1 MNTIYLIVFS
11 IAFLILISLGLAII
25 FGMMKVINLAHGEF
39 MMLGG
44 FFCVIC
50 HESGVPF
57 ILSVLLAGLAVG
69 VLGIIIERLI
79 IRQLYGRLMDT
90 LLATWGLSLLLVG
103 GVTYLFGAS
112 GRGVSLDYGN
122 VSLFGVSMAGY
133 NLFIIAATIVLVLFS
148 LLLVTKTKYGVL
160 IRGTMQNPDAAS
172 SLGASRSTIY
182 MVTFGYGS
190 FIAGLA
196 GAILAPLTGVSPTM
210 GSFFVAKSFITVISG
225 GQLPLLGAT
234 LASTLYGFVDG
245 LVSYNWSSI
254 LGEIAMLFV
263 AVIVL
268 RIMPKGITNSFK
280 KGV

>member
-1 MNTIYLIVFS
+1 MNTIYLIIFS
-11 IAFLILISLGLAII
+11 ISFLILISLGLAII
-25 FGMMKVINLAHGEF
+25 FGMMKVINLAHCEF

-50 HESGVPF
+50 YEAGIPF
-57 ILSVLLAGLAVG
+57 LLSIFLAGVG
-69 VLGIIIERLI
+69 VGIIGIIIERLI
-79 IRQLYGRLMDT
+79 IRRLYGRLMDT

-103 GVTYLFGAS
+103 AVTYIFGAS
-112 GRGVSLDYGN
+112 GKGISLDYGN
-122 VSLFGVSMAGY
+122 INILGVSIGGY
-133 NLFIIAATIVLVLFS
+133 NLFIIAATLVLVFVS
-148 LLLVTKTKYGVL
+148 FLLVTKTRYGVL
-160 IRGTMQNPDAAS
+160 VRGTMQNPEAAS
-172 SLGASRSTIY
+172 SLGANRSNIY

-190 FIAGLA
+190 FMAGVA
-196 GAILAPLTGVSPTM
+196 GGILAPLTGVSPTM

-234 LASTLYGFVDG
+234 LASTLYGLVDG
-245 LVSYNWSSI
+245 LVSYHWSSI

-268 RIMPKGITNSFK
+268 RIMPKGITNSFR

>member
-1 MNTIYLIVFS
+1 MEY
-11 IAFLILISLGLAII
+11 
-25 FGMMKVINLAHGEF
+25 
-39 MMLGG
+39 
-44 FFCVIC
+44 
-50 HESGVPF
+50 
-57 ILSVLLAGLAVG
+57 
-69 VLGIIIERLI
+69 
-79 IRQLYGRLMDT
+79 
-90 LLATWGLSLLLVG
+90 
-103 GVTYLFGAS
+103 
-112 GRGVSLDYGN
+112 
-122 VSLFGVSMAGY
+122 
-133 NLFIIAATIVLVLFS
+133 LFIIAATIVLVPFS
-148 LLLVTKTKYGVL
+148 LLLVTKTKNGVL

>member
-1 MNTIYLIVFS
+1 MNTFYLIVFS
-11 IAFLILISLGLAII
+11 IAFLVLISLGLAII

-44 FFCVIC
+44 FFCVIFY
-50 HESGVPF
+50 EAGVPF
-57 ILSVLLAGLAVG
+57 FLSVFFAGIGVG
-69 VLGIIIERLI
+69 MIGVIIERLI
-79 IRQLYGRLMDT
+79 IRKLYGRLMDT
-90 LLATWGLSLLLVG
+90 LLATWGLSLLIVG
-103 GVTYLFGAS
+103 AVTYIFGAS

-122 VSLFGVSMAGY
+122 VSILGVSIAGY
-133 NLFIIAATIVLVLFS
+133 NLFIIVVTIVLVLVSF
-148 LLLVTKTKYGVL
+148 LLVTRTKYGIL
-160 IRGTMQNPDAAS
+160 IRGTMQNPEAAS
-172 SLGASRSTIY
+172 SLGANRTSIY
-182 MVTFGYGS
+182 MVTFGYGL

-196 GAILAPLTGVSPTM
+196 GGILAPLTGVSPTM

-225 GQLPLLGAT
+225 GPLPLLGST

-245 LVSYNWSSI
+245 IVSYNWSSI